1 MSIRTLFILLFF
13 LLFTVETALGQF
25 SRLRDRAVNAA
36 QDRLQQRVEERI
48 YHEIDQAVY
57 RAVDN
62 AFDSVIGAPHERGD
76 FRTEEEYQAAM
87 NQWRMSLISMGADI
101 EVRDEYSFS
110 ILNRMRI
117 SGTDE
122 QGNPMEPVYLHAL
135 IEPDAT
141 YSGTTVPDQESGG
154 EVVIIFDGDTNAMI
168 MFIESDGEKMSMVYG
183 GDFMLSAMEGL
194 SDEFEVD
201 EIDPADIPDAYAE
214 KFTELG
220 TKTIHGVQATGY
232 SMEDEAVS
240 VEYWITTEFGDHSV
254 ASGGGTQSPST
265 LIAPGIPRSHG
276 ALLLEARVIDK
287 EEGSSFIMESVEIR
301 RNAGLRFSSEDY
313 PRIRLGE

>member
-1 MSIRTLFILLFF
+1 MSIRSLFVLFFF
-13 LLFTVETALGQF
+13 LLFTVETAFGQF
-25 SRLRDRAVNAA
+25 GRLRDRAMNAA

-62 AFDSVIGAPHERGD
+62 AFDSLIGAPHQRGD
-76 FRTEEEYQAAM
+76 FRTEEEYQEAM
-87 NQWRMSLISMGADI
+87 NQWRMALMSMGADI
-101 EVRDEYSFS
+101 EIRDEYSFS

-122 QGNPMEPVYLHAL
+122 SGNPMDPVYMHAL

-141 YSGTTVPDQESGG
+141 YSGTTVPDQESGN
-154 EVVIIFDGDTNAMI
+154 EVVIIFDADTNAMI

-194 SDEFEVD
+194 SDEFQAD
-201 EIDPADIPDAYAE
+201 QIDPADIPDPYAE
-214 KFTELG
+214 KFTEIG
-220 TKTIHGVQATGY
+220 TKTIHGVEATGFR
-232 SMEDEAVS
+232 MEDEAVS
-240 VEYWITTEFGDHSV
+240 IEYWITSEFGEHSV
-254 ASGGGTQSPST
+254 APMGGAQSPST

-287 EEGSSFIMESVEIR
+287 EEGANFIMESVEIR
-301 RNAGLRFSSEDY
+301 RNASMRFSSEDY